1 MNKHQVDGRLD
12 QAMGKVKEVAG
23 KTVGNEH
30 LEGEGL
36 ADQAK
41 GRAEA
46 GYGDAKQTVKDEAKK
61 LINRI

>member
-36 ADQAK
+36 ADQVK
-41 GRAEA
+41 GKAQA

>member
-12 QAMGKVKEVAG
+12 QAMGKIKEVAG
-23 KTVGNEH
+23 KTVGNER

-36 ADQAK
+36 TDQAK
-41 GRAEA
+41 GKAQA